1 MVTPRRWSAA
11 AMAVASLASVVG
23 SLTPAA
29 AMSGGHT
36 ANAADVP
43 WFASI
48 LVTDS
53 GLPFIGATTP
63 ESRAPYAKPV
73 NRDVCGGALVAPDK
87 VVTAAHC
94 VSDDVDK
101 LLPVTAFMV
110 RLGAAPLHDTS
121 VPTVAVSALKVCPS
135 FRRIPSVAHP
145 TDPADDAGVCDVAV
159 LTLAHAV
166 TTAPITVGAP
176 PVAPGTP
183 LRVYGHGI
191 RDGLP
196 AGELRADPLEVGGF
210 AALGTVEATA
220 AWRPAASTSGLL
232 YFGDRT
238 AFPTGGD
245 SGGPVV
251 RDDSGQPELVGLFSF
266 GAEAGAGGISGPG
279 FAGGPDASVIASI
292 LR

>member
-1 MVTPRRWSAA
+1 
-11 AMAVASLASVVG
+11 
-23 SLTPAA
+23 
-29 AMSGGHT
+29 MSGGHS
-36 ANAADVP
+36 ANAAEAP

-48 LVTDS
+48 LVTDA
-53 GLPFIGATTP
+53 GLPFMGATTP

-101 LLPVTAFMV
+101 LLPVAAFLV
-110 RLGAAPLHDTS
+110 RLGGAPLSDTS

-159 LTLAHAV
+159 LTLAHPV
-166 TTAPITVGAP
+166 TTSPIPVGTS
-176 PVAPGTP
+176 PVPPGTP

-196 AGELRADPLEVGGF
+196 TGDLRADPLEVGGF
-210 AALGTVEATA
+210 AALGTVQATA

-251 RDDSGQPELVGLFSF
+251 RDSSGHAELVGLFSF
-266 GAEAGAGGISGPG
+266 GTEAGAGGISGPG
-279 FAGGPDASVIASI
+279 FAGGPDASVIAST
-292 LR
+292 LH